1 MLTIERFFE
10 AGRHPANV
18 YEYRMAQAYRSALAD
33 LESAKRDS
41 ENPSTLIDAERRLG
55 EIRCDIEN
63 FMTIVGSYSRKD
75 INDKMHR
82 CELDIANAK
91 RKAHNIK
98 KKVIRENPNLSPD
111 EVERLEIVRASSSK
125 RDSLITELGPII
137 ADSKEK
143 IQKAWEILIKYG

>member
-1 MLTIERFFE
+1 MLTIEGFVV

-33 LESAKRDS
+33 LESAKMDFK
-41 ENPSTLIDAERRLG
+41 NPLLRIDAEKTVA

-63 FMTIVGSYSRKD
+63 FMTIVRSYSRKD
-75 INDKMHR
+75 VNEKLHR

-91 RKAHNIK
+91 RKARNTWK
-98 KKVIRENPNLSPD
+98 KAIRENPGLSLD
-111 EVERLEIVRASSSK
+111 EVGRLEIVRASFSR
-125 RDSLITELGPII
+125 RDGLITELSPII